1 MSLPS
6 GPPPTAGVRLDAA
19 PPRPPSRGDERPP
32 MFTRPIDDK
41 RPQEVTVG
49 MGQVA
54 LVETGQVAS
63 AVLGSCIGLV
73 LFQPRRSI
81 AVMSH
86 IVLAESRGNAT
97 SLPGKFADTAI
108 SHMLGLLSARGILTS
123 QVRAKLAGGATMFG
137 GRGPIRIGDQNHRA
151 VREILGRFHIP
162 ILGEH
167 VGGEQGRRVV
177 FCPTQTRLTVEVAGQ
192 TVIVL

>member
-1 MSLPS
+1 MTTS
-6 GPPPTAGVRLDAA
+6 
-19 PPRPPSRGDERPP
+19 
-32 MFTRPIDDK
+32 PIADK
-41 RPQEVTVG
+41 RHQEIPVG

-54 LVETGQVAS
+54 LVEIGQVAS

-73 LFQPRRSI
+73 LFQPQRSV

-86 IVLAESRGNAT
+86 IVLSESRGNAT

-108 SHMLGLLSARGILTS
+108 PHMLDLLSQRGVLTS

-137 GRGPIRIGDQNHRA
+137 GRGPIRIGDQNHQT
-151 VREILGRFHIP
+151 VHEILRRHRIP

-167 VGGEQGRRVV
+167 VGGNQGRRVV